1 MTRQR
6 VFAVAGASMLAIAAN
21 PAAAQKA
28 GGILKSYSIDS
39 PASVSI
45 HEEQTVFSVRPAMP
59 IFNNLVLYD
68 QHVKQNSMQSIVP
81 ELATSWAWDEET
93 GRKLTFKL
101 KQGVKWHDSK
111 PFTPKD
117 VKCTWDMLQGKTSEK
132 LRVNPRKAWY
142 RNI

>member
-1 MTRQR
+1 MTRQLR
-6 VFAVAGASMLAIAAN
+6 SFVGAGAAFFAVAAIS
-21 PAAAQKA
+21 PAEAQKP

-93 GRKLTFKL
+93 GRKLTFGCSRC
-101 KQGVKWHDSK
+101 Q
-111 PFTPKD
+111 
-117 VKCTWDMLQGKTSEK
+117 M
-132 LRVNPRKAWY
+132 A
-142 RNI
+142 